1 MKQALLNP
9 ATRRGMAP
17 CFERRTR
24 RRLARPRI
32 AAAVAL
38 PALLLAAFAAVAAP
52 PAGRYD
58 ATLCVRNAAQPPSCG
73 PADVDVRPGG
83 QVRVQV
89 SDIVYRL
96 RVKGSQAAVVVTQG
110 SMRIDE
116 FDTGAHWAGTSLRFA
131 DDEKQV
137 RYEVQVGQ
145 PKRASK

>member
-1 MKQALLNP
+1 MAL
-9 ATRRGMAP
+9 R
-17 CFERRTR
+17 FERRTQ
-24 RRLARPRI
+24 RRLARLRVAI
-32 AAAVAL
+32 GFAL
-38 PALLLAAFAAVAAP
+38 PALVLAASAAVATP
-52 PAGRYD
+52 LAGRYE
-58 ATLCVRNAAQPPSCG
+58 ATLCVRNAAQTPSCG

-110 SMRIDE
+110 QMQIDE
-116 FDTGAHWAGTSLRFA
+116 FDTAAEWAGTSLHFA